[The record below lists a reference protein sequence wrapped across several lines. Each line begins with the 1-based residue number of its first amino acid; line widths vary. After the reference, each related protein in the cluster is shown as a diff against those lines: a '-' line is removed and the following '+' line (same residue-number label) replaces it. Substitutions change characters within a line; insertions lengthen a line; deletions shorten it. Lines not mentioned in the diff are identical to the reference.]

1 MLVSQTQSICII
13 YICGGCHP
21 EGFIVASFYN
31 LNIANNQY
39 NNNND
44 SNNISSYNKDDNNN
58 NSIYTA

>member
-1 MLVSQTQSICII
+1 MLVSQIQSICII

-21 EGFIVASFYN
+21 EGFIAASFYN
-31 LNIANNQY
+31 LNIANSHY

-44 SNNISSYNKDDNNN
+44 SNNISSYNKDNNN

>member
-1 MLVSQTQSICII
+1 MLVYQKQSICII

-21 EGFIVASFYN
+21 EGFIVANFYN
-31 LNIANNQY
+31 LNIANNQH

-44 SNNISSYNKDDNNN
+44 SNNISSYNKDNND

>member
-1 MLVSQTQSICII
+1 MLASQIQSICII

-31 LNIANNQY
+31 LNIANNKY

-44 SNNISSYNKDDNNN
+44 SNNISSYNKDNN